1 MNPEKRYYPLND
13 FLKEKF
19 GCKVYKVSLDAGFT
33 CPNRDGNLAFGGC
46 IYCDSRGSAA
56 PIIDSKL
63 SIREQMEAGIA
74 FGKKKYNAKK
84 FIAYFQAFSNTYAEV
99 EKLKELYDEALDFED
114 VVGLSISTRP
124 DCVPNSVLDLIEEYA
139 QDYHVW
145 VEYGLQSIHHRTL
158 QLINRNH
165 GLAEFIDAV
174 LRTKGRSIN
183 ICAHVIIGLP
193 GETIDEISETARV
206 IAALRIDGI
215 KIHSMYIVRDTKLEQ
230 MYKRGEYEPL
240 TFEQYVSIASD
251 FLELL
256 PPDMVIQRLTGDCPG
271 DILVAPKWTLDK
283 QRVLVGITEELKRRD
298 SWQGSQFNFSSQKP
312 PSESEND
319 DYFVNR

>member
-1 MNPEKRYYPLND
+1 MNREKRYYPLND

-33 CPNRDGNLAFGGC
+33 CPNRDGSLASGGC
-46 IYCDSRGSAA
+46 IYCDSRGSAS

-74 FGKKKYNAKK
+74 FGKRKYNAKK
-84 FIAYFQAFSNTYAEV
+84 FIAYFQAFSNTYAPV
-99 EKLKELYDEALDFED
+99 EKLKELYDEALNYED

-124 DCVPNSVLDLIEEYA
+124 DCVHNSVLDLIEGYA
-139 QDYHVW
+139 RDYHVW
-145 VEYGLQSIHHRTL
+145 LEYGLQSIHHRTL

-193 GETIDEISETARV
+193 GETIDEILETARV

-230 MYKRGEYEPL
+230 MYKKGDYEPL

-256 PPDMVIQRLTGDCPG
+256 PPDMVIQRLTGDCPR

-283 QRVLVGITEELKRRD
+283 QRVLTGITEELKRRD
-298 SWQGSQFNFSSQKP
+298 SWQGSRCLILP
-312 PSESEND
+312 
-319 DYFVNR
+319 

>member
-1 MNPEKRYYPLND
+1 MNREKRYYPLND

-33 CPNRDGNLAFGGC
+33 CPNRDGSLASGGC
-46 IYCDSRGSAA
+46 IYCDSRGAA
-56 PIIDSKL
+56 SPIIDSEL

-84 FIAYFQAFSNTYAEV
+84 FIAYFQAFSNTYAPV
-99 EKLKELYDEALDFED
+99 EKLKELYDEALDFEN

-124 DCVPNSVLDLIEEYA
+124 DCVPNSVLDLIEKYA
-139 QDYHVW
+139 RNYHVW
-145 VEYGLQSIHHRTL
+145 LEYGLQSIHHRTL

-193 GETIDEISETARV
+193 GETIDEILETAKV
-206 IAALRIDGI
+206 IAALRLDGV

-230 MYKRGEYEPL
+230 MYKKGEYEAL

-256 PPDMVIQRLTGDCPG
+256 PPDMVIQRLTGDCPR

-283 QRVLVGITEELKRRD
+283 QRVLTRITEELKRRN
-298 SWQGSQFNFSSQKP
+298 SWQGSRCLIP
-312 PSESEND
+312 G
-319 DYFVNR
+319 

>member
-1 MNPEKRYYPLND
+1 MNREKRYYPLND

-33 CPNRDGNLAFGGC
+33 CPNRDGSLASGGC
-46 IYCDSRGSAA
+46 IYCDSRGAA
-56 PIIDSKL
+56 SPIIDSEL

-84 FIAYFQAFSNTYAEV
+84 FIAYFQAFSNTYAPV
-99 EKLKELYDEALDFED
+99 EKLKELYDEALDFEN

-124 DCVPNSVLDLIEEYA
+124 DCVPNSVLDLIEKYA
-139 QDYHVW
+139 RNYHVW
-145 VEYGLQSIHHRTL
+145 LEYGLQSIHHRTL

-193 GETIDEISETARV
+193 GETIDEILETAKV
-206 IAALRIDGI
+206 IAALRLDGV

-230 MYKRGEYEPL
+230 MYKTGDYEPL

-256 PPDMVIQRLTGDCPG
+256 PPDMVIQRLTGDCPR

-283 QRVLVGITEELKRRD
+283 QRVLTRITEELKRRN
-298 SWQGSQFNFSSQKP
+298 SWQGSRCLIP
-312 PSESEND
+312 G
-319 DYFVNR
+319 

>member
-1 MNPEKRYYPLND
+1 
-13 FLKEKF
+13 
-19 GCKVYKVSLDAGFT
+19 
-33 CPNRDGNLAFGGC
+33 
-46 IYCDSRGSAA
+46 
-56 PIIDSKL
+56 
-63 SIREQMEAGIA
+63 MEAGIA

-84 FIAYFQAFSNTYAEV
+84 FIAYFQAFSNTYAPV
-99 EKLKELYDEALDFED
+99 EKLKELYDESLSFED

-124 DCVPNSVLDLIEEYA
+124 DCVPNSVLDLIEGYTR
-139 QDYHVW
+139 DYHVW
-145 VEYGLQSIHHRTL
+145 IEYGLQSIHHRTL

-193 GETIDEISETARV
+193 GESIDEISETAKV
-206 IAALRIDGI
+206 IAALRLDGV
-215 KIHSMYIVRDTKLEQ
+215 KIHSMYIVRETKLEQ
-230 MYKRGEYEPL
+230 MYQKGDYEPL
-240 TFEQYVSIASD
+240 TFEQYVSIASN

-283 QRVLVGITEELKRRD
+283 QRVLMGITEELKHRD
-298 SWQGSQFNFSSQKP
+298 SWQGSRCLIP
-312 PSESEND
+312 G
-319 DYFVNR
+319 